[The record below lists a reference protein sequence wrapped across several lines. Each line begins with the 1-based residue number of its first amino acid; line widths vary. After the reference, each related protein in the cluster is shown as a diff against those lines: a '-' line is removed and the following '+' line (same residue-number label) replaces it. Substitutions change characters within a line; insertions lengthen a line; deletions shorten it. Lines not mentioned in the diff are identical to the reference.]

1 MIDPEMAINPDI
13 HQAIVA
19 PPAIRLDNA
28 VGVDLATNNGLLR
41 GFGCIR
47 DNLGVYAVT
56 ALEQTKDERFAADIK
71 LLATSTLA
79 THAFGA
85 NVGLIGFKLALK
97 GRLSCTGLGH
107 THTDTLVN
115 GVGAANRKPCQF
127 SGICGGQIH
136 SEQAHNLSK
145 LGFADFRT
153 AVVPVFPNHFKKLAC
168 VEHMFAS

>member
-1 MIDPEMAINPDI
+1 MIDPEMPINPDI
-13 HQAIVA
+13 HQAVIT
-19 PPAIRLDNA
+19 PPAIGVDNA
-28 VGVDLATNNGLLR
+28 VGVDLAADDGLQR
-41 GFGCIR
+41 GFGGVW
-47 DNLGVYAVT
+47 DDLGVDAVT
-56 ALEQTKDERFAADIK
+56 ALEQTKDDRFAADLE

-79 THAFGA
+79 TNAFGA
-85 NVGLIGFKLALK
+85 KVGLIGFQLALK

-107 THTDTLVN
+107 THTDALVN
-115 GVGAANRKPCQF
+115 GVGAANRKPTQF

-153 AVVPVFPNHFKKLAC
+153 AVVPVFPNHFKNLAC

>member
-1 MIDPEMAINPDI
+1 MD
-13 HQAIVA
+13 IVA
-19 PPAIRLDNA
+19 PRAISMYNA
-28 VGVDLATNNGLLR
+28 VGDDLPSNDGLQR

-47 DNLGVYAVT
+47 DDLGVDAVT
-56 ALEQTKDERFAADIK
+56 ALEQTKDDRFAADLE

-79 THAFGA
+79 TNAFGA
-85 NVGLIGFKLALK
+85 KVGLIGFQLALK

-107 THTDTLVN
+107 THTDTLID
-115 GVGAANRKPCQF
+115 GVGAANRKPTQF

-136 SEQAHNLSK
+136 SKQAHNLPK